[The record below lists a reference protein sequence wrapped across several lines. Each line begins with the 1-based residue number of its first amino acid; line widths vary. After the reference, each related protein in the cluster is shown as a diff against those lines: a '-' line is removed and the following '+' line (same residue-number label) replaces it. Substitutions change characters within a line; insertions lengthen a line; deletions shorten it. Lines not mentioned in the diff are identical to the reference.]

1 MARYHQLGEFPQKK
15 HTTFHKPDG
24 SLYWE
29 ELFSTLGFD
38 GIYSTFYRL
47 NQPPAVKA
55 VREVH
60 LNLIEPWEEAPVQP
74 HHMFTYRESSNGDLL
89 AGREY
94 LLYNDDCALAVG
106 SFSCDNT
113 VLYRNAKADEIL
125 FVHEGEG
132 VLQSECGS
140 LPFKKWDYLVIP
152 RGLAYRIDGLPEK
165 NRFFIIESNGPV
177 ETPKRYRNEYGQLL
191 EHSPL
196 HERDIRLPIYREPVS
211 LIEDTPLLVKSG
223 WRVFEYTLAHH
234 PFDVV
239 GWDGFLYPWAFN
251 IQDFNPIVGKIHL
264 PPPVHQ
270 VFRGQGMVV
279 CNFVP
284 RLFDFHP
291 EAIPAPYYHQNVDS
305 DEVLY
310 YVDGDFM
317 SRKGIESGSVTLHP
331 GDVPHGPQP
340 GKVEASV
347 GVKDCY
353 EYAVMVDTFKPL
365 KLTKHAKKMADADYV
380 KSWLTS

>member
-1 MARYHQLGEFPQKK
+1 MPIYHKLGQIPQKK
-15 HTTFHKPDG
+15 HTTFRKPDG

-29 ELFSTLGFD
+29 ELFSTLGFS

-47 NQPPAVKA
+47 HQPPAVKS
-55 VREVH
+55 VRE
-60 LNLIEPWEEAPVQP
+60 LDLKLIEPWEEAPVQP
-74 HHMFTYRESSNGDLL
+74 HHFYTHRLEHSGNLVT
-89 AGREY
+89 GRKY
-94 LLYNDDCALAVG
+94 LLYNSDCALATAT
-106 SFSCDNT
+106 FDANPEL
-113 VLYRNAKADEIL
+113 LYRNARADEIL

-132 VLQSECGS
+132 VLHSECGA
-140 LPFKKWDYLVIP
+140 LPFRKWDYLIIP
-152 RGLAYRIDGLPEK
+152 RGLAYRIDGLPK
-165 NRFFIIESNGPV
+165 NNRFFIVESNGPV
-177 ETPKRYRNEYGQLL
+177 ETPPRYRNEFGQLM
-191 EHSPL
+191 EHAPF
-196 HERDIRLPIYREPVS
+196 HERDIRLPEYREPLENS
-211 LIEDTPLLVKSG
+211 GPANLWVKSG
-223 WRVFEYTLAHH
+223 NRLFEYVLAHH

-239 GWDGFLYPWAFN
+239 GWDGYLYPWAFN

-270 VFRGQGMVV
+270 AFRGNGFVV

-284 RLFDFHP
+284 RLFDFH
-291 EAIPAPYYHQNVDS
+291 EDAVPAPYYHQNVDS

-317 SRKGIESGSVTLHP
+317 SRKGIESGSITLHP

-365 KLTKHAKKMADADYV
+365 HLTKASQSVSDSAYLN
-380 KSWLTS
+380 SWLGS

>member
-1 MARYHQLGEFPQKK
+1 MPMYHRVGQFPQKK
-15 HTTFHKPDG
+15 HTTFRKPDG

-38 GIYSTFYRL
+38 GIYSTFHRL
-47 NQPPAVKA
+47 HQPPVVHSVK
-55 VREVH
+55 ELS
-60 LNLIEPWEEAPVQP
+60 LNLIEPWEDAPVAP
-74 HHMFTYRESSNGDLL
+74 LHYFT
-89 AGREY
+89 GRETY
-94 LLYNDDCALAVG
+94 GGNLLTGRRYHLYNEDCALATA
-106 SFSCDNT
+106 SFDQDPEL
-113 VLYRNAKADEIL
+113 LYRNAKADEIL
-125 FVHEGEG
+125 FVNEGEG
-132 VLQSECGS
+132 VLQTECGS
-140 LPFKKWDYLVIP
+140 LTFGKWDYLVIP
-152 RGLAYRIDGLPEK
+152 RGLVYRIDHLTPE

-177 ETPKRYRNEYGQLL
+177 ETPKRYRNEFGQLL
-191 EHSPL
+191 EHAPF
-196 HERDIRLPIYREPVS
+196 HERDLRLPQFREPIDQVS
-211 LIEDTPLLVKSG
+211 PTKLWVKSFQ
-223 WRVFEYTLAHH
+223 RVFEYTLGHH

-239 GWDGFLYPWAFN
+239 GWDGYLYPWAFN
-251 IQDFNPIVGKIHL
+251 IKDFNPIVGKIHL

-270 VFRGQGMVV
+270 VFRGKGMVV

-284 RLFDFHP
+284 RLFDFH
-291 EAIPAPYYHQNVDS
+291 EDAVPAPYYHQNVDS

-317 SRKGIESGSVTLHP
+317 SRKGIEPGSVTLHP

-365 KLTKHAKKMADADYV
+365 KLTKKVKPISDPNYV
-380 KSWLTS
+380 RSWLGG